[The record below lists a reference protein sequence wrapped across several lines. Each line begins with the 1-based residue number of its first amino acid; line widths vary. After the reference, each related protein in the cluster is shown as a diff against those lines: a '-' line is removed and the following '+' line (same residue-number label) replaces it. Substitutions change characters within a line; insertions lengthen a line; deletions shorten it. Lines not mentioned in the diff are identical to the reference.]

1 MIPAADA
8 GDAAAQRE
16 LGLLFLELTQPERAA
31 HWLHLAAAQGD
42 ANAMQ
47 WLGKLHAR
55 GEGVELDE
63 AQAIAWIKKAAEGGH
78 IIAQRQVAELG
89 L

>member
-1 MIPAADA
+1 
-8 GDAAAQRE
+8 
-16 LGLLFLELTQPERAA
+16 
-31 HWLHLAAAQGD
+31 
-42 ANAMQ
+42 MQ
-47 WLGKLHAR
+47 WLSKLHAR

-63 AQAIAWIKKAAEGGH
+63 AQAIAWIKKAAECGH